1 MSLQNVRSARQESPS
16 LSSGLDRGR
25 SAAAVGRYSWGPQDD
40 AASVATMRLALE
52 LGINWI
58 DTAAV
63 YGLATWKKLSAGY
76 LDVVSADDETRG
88 RSKAGQGRPC
98 HIRLPAACD
107 DGPITSGRL
116 VAATRA
122 AAPVLAPK

>member
-63 YGLATWKKLSAGY
+63 YGLATRKKLSAGY
-76 LDVVSADDETRG
+76 LDVRRRRDAWALESGA
-88 RSKAGQGRPC
+88 RPA
-98 HIRLPAACD
+98 LPYPAARRVRRWPD
-107 DGPITSGRL
+107 HVGTLGR
-116 VAATRA
+116 RD
-122 AAPVLAPK
+122 